1 MTSAQYNGHF
11 PVTYPDHVDAA
22 TGRTLTV
29 EPGGIYDVRVAPGRN
44 PGLSP
49 VPGDG
54 RWSIPAEQVPEDPAD
69 EEPQEDLLEE
79 PAGDDAPED
88 PPAAP
93 EPAPAESADDSDD
106 RNHPG
111 RPRGRAASPESEA

>member
-1 MTSAQYNGHF
+1 MTSAQYHGHF
-11 PVTYPDHVDAA
+11 PVTYPDHIDAA

-54 RWSIPAEQVPEDPAD
+54 RWSASRGRPRTARGPAR
-69 EEPQEDLLEE
+69 
-79 PAGDDAPED
+79 ED

-93 EPAPAESADDSDD
+93 APAPAGTADDSETETI
-106 RNHPG
+106 P
-111 RPRGRAASPESEA
+111 AAPEGAPAPPESEE